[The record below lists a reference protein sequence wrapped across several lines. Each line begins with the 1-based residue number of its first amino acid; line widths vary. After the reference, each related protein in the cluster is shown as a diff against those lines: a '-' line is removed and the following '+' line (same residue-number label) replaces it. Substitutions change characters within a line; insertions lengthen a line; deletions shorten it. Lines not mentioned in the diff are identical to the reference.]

1 MKSMYAKHTWTWY
14 AKYALRAARLQFK
27 LLPLLLLPFVCFSYF
42 FFSLSIKLTLNS
54 NKVVAYEAKRSIC
67 CLLYWPICKQSSNT
81 ETHFVKNVI
90 YCIQENL
97 IRAHTYVI
105 CMWANERQ
113 HESVCKRVHN
123 KHLHC
128 AHTAHSTYS
137 FNFNEIE
144 NNTTEHLRWWL
155 GDDHRTVA

>member
-1 MKSMYAKHTWTWY
+1 MRNILELGTLSTRFVQLVYNSSCCHCY
-14 AKYALRAARLQFK
+14 YCRLYVF
-27 LLPLLLLPFVCFSYF
+27 PT
-42 FFSLSIKLTLNS
+42 FFSLSMKLTLNS

-81 ETHFVKNVI
+81 ETHFVKNVVC
-90 YCIQENL
+90 CIRENL